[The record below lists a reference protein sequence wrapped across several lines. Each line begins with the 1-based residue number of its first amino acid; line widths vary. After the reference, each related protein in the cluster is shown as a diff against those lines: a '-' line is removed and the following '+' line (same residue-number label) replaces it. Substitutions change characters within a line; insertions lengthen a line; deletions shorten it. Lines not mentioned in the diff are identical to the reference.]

1 MQKDFRQIQGE
12 LAKPF
17 APEDLEWRIQV
28 TNQEKSKGLAVPYV
42 TNRAIQDRLDEVV
55 GPENWRNE
63 YKLWHKGDKK
73 EAQLCGISIYLEE
86 RKEWLTKWDGAE
98 DTDIEPVKGG
108 LSDSMKRA
116 AVQFGIGR
124 VLYKMNTVWVQI
136 EQKGRSFIIKDS
148 ERPKLDQAYLDMLN
162 RLKLTPAQPGG
173 LQSQLTPRP
182 DTGAAQQAE
191 ASATRQPRQENM
203 PAAPQGQRQA
213 PQPRQRQEQAAAQG
227 GKVTQ
232 FPNTTPAETIP
243 WQYKV
248 ESATIHPG
256 MSQAPSMSVVLLNR
270 EGKTQRVFFHKVSE
284 YLAQGTML
292 YDVTL
297 ELKKQGAVAYYQLMS
312 FKVVPP
318 SRQAA

>member
-1 MQKDFRQIQGE
+1 MQKDFRQIQAE

-28 TNQEKSKGLAVPYV
+28 TSQDKSKGLAVPYV

-63 YKLWHKGDKK
+63 YKPWHKGDKK
-73 EAQLCGISIYLEE
+73 EAQLCGISIYLED

-124 VLYKMNTVWVQI
+124 VLYKMNTVWVQV
-136 EQKGRSFIIKDS
+136 EQKGRSVIIRDS
-148 ERPKLDQAYLDMLN
+148 ERTKLDKAYLDMLS
-162 RLKLTPAQPGG
+162 RLKMSPAQAGG
-173 LQSQLTPRP
+173 LQAQLTPMQESS
-182 DTGAAQQAE
+182 AAQTAAKQETPTPPRKSAPPP
-191 ASATRQPRQENM
+191 AS
-203 PAAPQGQRQA
+203 
-213 PQPRQRQEQAAAQG
+213 

-232 FPNTTPAETIP
+232 FPVQRLT

-248 ESATIHPG
+248 VSVKVQPG
-256 MSQAPSMSVVLLNR
+256 MSQPPSMMLTLATPDGAQLRAFYPKEARELTQGALLCDV
-270 EGKTQRVFFHKVSE
+270 E
-284 YLAQGTML
+284 LAQR
-292 YDVTL
+292 
-297 ELKKQGAVAYYQLMS
+297 KQGTVVFNLLKSYQ
-312 FKVVPP
+312 VIPNE
-318 SRQAA
+318 RAA